1 MLVKVTRFGRTA
13 AVLSIAALALTACG
27 SNNEEAQKAI
37 SGESNASS
45 PAANGEQL
53 SGTITG
59 GGASSQE
66 SAMTA
71 WASGFQTEKGPQ
83 VNYAPVG
90 SGSGRKGF
98 LAGEY
103 KFAGS
108 DSALADDEQEEA
120 KKVCGDDGAYNVPV
134 YISPIAVAF
143 NLEGVQNIN
152 MDAATIAKV
161 FSGEITQ
168 WDDAAIKDQNPDVE
182 LPAQK
187 ITVVHRSDDSGTTKN
202 FTDYLNKAAADDWKW
217 EAEDAWPSEISA
229 ESAQQTTGVVSQVKA
244 TKGAITYAD
253 ASAVG
258 ELGTVAVK
266 VGENYQEYS
275 PEAAAAIV
283 DKSQAAGSSDKD
295 LAIKL
300 DRTSTEEGTYPI
312 VLVSY
317 HVFCSSYKDQET
329 VDLVKAFGEYVIS
342 EEGQKAAQESAHNA
356 PISNETRE
364 KAQATIDAITVAE

>member
-1 MLVKVTRFGRTA
+1 MKVTRFGRTA

-27 SNNEEAQKAI
+27 SNNEAANEAA
-37 SGESNASS
+37 GGGTNNNAG
-45 PAANGEQL
+45 AENGEQL

-71 WASGFQTEKGPQ
+71 WGSGFQSARGPQ

-103 KFAGS
+103 QFAGT

-120 KKVCGDDGAYNVPV
+120 KQVCGDEGAYNIPV

-143 NLEGVQNIN
+143 NLEGVDTVN

-161 FSGEITQ
+161 FSGEITS
-168 WDDAAIKDQNPDVE
+168 WDDEAIKEQNPDAE
-182 LPAQK
+182 LPSEK
-187 ITVVHRSDDSGTTKN
+187 ITVVHRSDESGTTKN
-202 FTDYLNKAAADDWKW
+202 FTDYLNKAAEADWKW
-217 EAEDAWPSEISA
+217 EAEDAWPSEITA
-229 ESAQQTTGVVSQVKA
+229 ESAQQTTGVVSQVKS
-244 TKGAITYAD
+244 TPGAITYAD

-283 DKSQAAGSSDKD
+283 DKSQAAEGASEKD
-295 LAIKL
+295 LAIEL

-317 HVFCSSYKDQET
+317 HVFCSTYKDQET

-342 EEGQKAAQESAHNA
+342 EDGQNTAAESAHNA

-364 KAQATIDAITVAE
+364 RAQATIDAITVAE

>member
-27 SNNEEAQKAI
+27 SNNADAQKATGG
-37 SGESNASS
+37 GENTTS

-53 SGTITG
+53 SGTLTG

-71 WASGFQTEKGPQ
+71 WAAGFQSAKGPQ

-90 SGSGRKGF
+90 SGSGRTGF

-103 KFAGS
+103 QFAGS

-120 KKVCGDDGAYNVPV
+120 KKVCGDEGAYNIPV

-143 NLEGVQNIN
+143 NLEGVENVN

-168 WDDAAIKDQNPDVE
+168 WDDAAIKEQNPDAQ
-182 LPAQK
+182 LPSEK

-202 FTDYLNKAAADDWKW
+202 FTDYLNKAAAEDWKW
-217 EAEDAWPSEISA
+217 EAEDAWPSEITA
-229 ESAQQTTGVVSQVKA
+229 ESAQQTTGVVAQVKS
-244 TKGAITYAD
+244 TPGAITYAD

-266 VGENYQEYS
+266 VGENYQKYS

-283 DKSQAAGSSDKD
+283 DKSEAAGSSDKD

-317 HVFCSSYKDQET
+317 HVFCSTYKDQET

-342 EEGQKAAQESAHNA
+342 EEGQKTAEESAHNA
-356 PISNETRE
+356 PISDETRE
-364 KAQATIDAITVAE
+364 KAQATIDAIKVAE